1 VGEFDLF
8 SLTDLRKTL
17 NGILA
22 LCKRTLID
30 LSGITFLDLD
40 FARGL
45 ALRLQLYATISPCTT
60 LPQVT
65 ASVRVFGLWGWAR
78 FHPGANRDEPP
89 VVSEASR

>member
-45 ALRLQLYATISPCTT
+45 ALRLQLYAHYLT
-60 LPQVT
+60 LHDPP
-65 ASVRVFGLWGWAR
+65 
-78 FHPGANRDEPP
+78 PGDRK
-89 VVSEASR
+89 R